1 MYNERPNPENPTLSE
16 FSKAM
21 HKQVNVSLSNSYNE
35 LPLNE
40 DENPDYKPFNLY
52 EADNKND
59 DEIYNFTER
68 EPYYNTQKLTVH
80 ENLDN
85 LLGNKRRQKSILVN
99 NNIKESIRNWNQ
111 MNKIKRNL
119 IQDTNLN
126 WINDSI
132 ENPKLKLKKLEPS
145 LLQNEYKCFD
155 NILDL
160 PLKTIYSNDICRKEI
175 KGDITKDHN
184 KKVIQM
190 MENNHE
196 FNIKINLYF
205 RDTLQLF
212 FNEPME
218 NKIFDDNLKE
228 GFIDYKKYF
237 DPNFHKHTY
246 SKKFS
251 ANLKKLYEKIAK
263 NKKQIENTTDP
274 SSEHL

>member
-1 MYNERPNPENPTLSE
+1 
-16 FSKAM
+16 
-21 HKQVNVSLSNSYNE
+21 
-35 LPLNE
+35 
-40 DENPDYKPFNLY
+40 
-52 EADNKND
+52 
-59 DEIYNFTER
+59 
-68 EPYYNTQKLTVH
+68 
-80 ENLDN
+80 
-85 LLGNKRRQKSILVN
+85 
-99 NNIKESIRNWNQ
+99 

-126 WINDSI
+126 WINYSI